1 MQSSQAS
8 QEPAAVGRHEIR
20 RWNGLGIVAGIVLA
34 GVAFL
39 IVYPMLRMAG
49 AVMGGES
56 IAPHFGI
63 DPSIWQVFWNTFVVV
78 GGSSLI
84 ALAFGTALAL
94 INERTDGGFRG
105 VGNFMPIAPL
115 MLPSITGVLGWV
127 VLFDPRVGL
136 VNVALRS
143 IFGWGAVSG
152 EGPLN
157 IYTMSG
163 LIFAMS
169 IHMVPTIYLVVSAA
183 LRNLDPSIE
192 EASRTFGSGPLGT
205 ALRVTVP
212 AIRPALFEA
221 WLLAIISGIS
231 IFAVPVIIGTGAQIE
246 VISVR
251 IWRYLTAYPSNQS
264 AALVLAL
271 AMLLMVIGLR
281 YAKRFFAPAGRH
293 AVVGGR
299 GVRSAPT
306 QLGRLRHVTRAIIVF
321 YIALALVLPLLA
333 LMVVSVEHFWTAH
346 IPWRHLTFD
355 NYVNVATRNPATS
368 RALIN
373 SLLLAG
379 LSATITTIVAGFLM
393 IYVHQLGPAGRGGK
407 RSREQAAGS
416 GRKRSREWGGRVRG
430 MVDFVTTLPTTIPH
444 SLIGVAFIVAFSA
457 APFDL
462 YGTIWIVLLAL
473 LVMDLPYAAASAR
486 AATDAIG
493 HELTE
498 ASRIFRATPAGTMRR
513 ILLPLVLPGLATGW
527 VLVFVRAFG
536 EVTASA
542 ILSGTS
548 NPVVGAVLLDLWR
561 QGSFPMMTAFALIIW
576 FIGSLLVLAMLWFNN
591 RRLAKVK

>member
-1 MQSSQAS
+1 MHTTQAS
-8 QEPAAVGRHEIR
+8 QEPATVGRREIR
-20 RWNGLGIVAGIVLA
+20 RVSPLAIVAAILLA
-34 GVAFL
+34 AVAFL
-39 IVYPMLRMAG
+39 IVYPMLRMVG
-49 AVMGGES
+49 AVAGGETV
-56 IAPHFGI
+56 APGFGI
-63 DPSIWQVFWNTFVVV
+63 DASILEVFWNTFVVV
-78 GGSSLI
+78 GGSSLL

-136 VNVALRS
+136 VNVALRGL
-143 IFGWGAVSG
+143 FGWGAVSG

-157 IYTMSG
+157 IYSMSG

-169 IHMVPTIYLVVSAA
+169 IHMVPTIYLVVAAA

-221 WLLAIISGIS
+221 WLLAVISGIS
-231 IFAVPVIIGTGAQIE
+231 IFAVPVIIGTGAKIE

-251 IWRYLTAYPSNQS
+251 IWKYLTAYPSNQS
-264 AALVLAL
+264 AALILAF
-271 AMLLMVIGLR
+271 AMLLIVIGLR
-281 YAKRFFAPAGRH
+281 YLKRYIAPAGRQ

-306 QLGRLRHVTRAIIVF
+306 QLGRMRYVTRAIIVF

-346 IPWRHLTFD
+346 IPWSRLTFD
-355 NYVNVATRNPATS
+355 NYINVATRNPATS
-368 RALIN
+368 IALLN
-373 SLLLAG
+373 SLVLAG
-379 LSATITTIVAGFLM
+379 LSATITTAVAGFLM

-407 RSREQAAGS
+407 RSRDSATRG
-416 GRKRSREWGGRVRG
+416 GKRSREWAGRFRG
-430 MVDFVTTLPTTIPH
+430 LVDFVTTLPTTIPH
-444 SLIGVAFIVAFSA
+444 SLVGVAFIIAFSA

-486 AATDAIG
+486 SATDAIS

-498 ASRIFRATPAGTMRR
+498 ASRIFRASPGATMRR

-561 QGSFPMMTAFALIIW
+561 QGSFPMMTAFALIVW

-591 RRLAKVK
+591 HRLARVK